1 MNESIIFLR
10 NDLSDEKTMILV
22 ESITKNTDSI

>member
-10 NDLSDEKTMILV
+10 NDLYEKTMILV